1 MSATGRTAG
10 PFKSLDGPPAP
21 KEAEAP
27 RCIAWLRDYIRPYT
41 RMMAFWDLA
50 GDRMN
55 EAWEND
61 CEITVA
67 AINIAL
73 EHKWPGQFGIAA
85 ARAEWA
91 RACREVT
98 EFHTALR
105 RRIWP
110 LGKMQAPGKQ
120 IMTEAN
126 AVADKFNADLSSDQ
140 LTELVRQIAL
150 AAAPKSRPRYAKRA
164 A

>member
-1 MSATGRTAG
+1 MGAIGRTSNA
-10 PFKSLDGPPAP
+10 FRSLDGPPAP
-21 KEAEAP
+21 KDADA
-27 RCIAWLRDYIRPYT
+27 RHCIAWLRDYIRPYT

-50 GDRMN
+50 GDQMN
-55 EAWEND
+55 EAWENE

-73 EHKWPGQFGIAA
+73 DHKWPGEFGINAAKTEWAA
-85 ARAEWA
+85 ASRRA
-91 RACREVT
+91 T

-105 RRIWP
+105 RRVWP

-120 IMTEAN
+120 IMAEAKG
-126 AVADKFNADLSSDQ
+126 VADAFDADLATEQ

-150 AAAPKSRPRYAKRA
+150 AAAPKQRRRRYARA